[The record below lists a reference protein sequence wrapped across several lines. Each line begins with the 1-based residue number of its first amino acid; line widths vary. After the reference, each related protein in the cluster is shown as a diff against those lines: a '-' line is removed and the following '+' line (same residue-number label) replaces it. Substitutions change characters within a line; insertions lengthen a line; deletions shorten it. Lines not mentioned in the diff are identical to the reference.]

1 MKLKE
6 IMSNIQLKNIS
17 VDEIG
22 EDHLFTS
29 IATPLRPDAFEMSDD
44 EKIAII
50 SEHFREIMHTLGLD
64 LNDESLNGTPL
75 RVAKM
80 YVKELF
86 SGLNPENA
94 PSITLFENNY
104 KYGEI
109 LVERDISF
117 YSNCEHHFV
126 PIVGKVHVGYI
137 ASKNVIGLSKLHRI
151 VNHYA
156 RRPQVQERM
165 TMQIGEALKN
175 ALKTNDVA
183 VVVDADHF
191 CVSSRGIADQSS
203 STVTSYFDGAF
214 GNLLKREEFLSLI
227 KLKNTP

>member
-6 IMSNIQLKNIS
+6 TMLNTQLKAIH
-17 VDEIG
+17 DQEIG
-22 EDHLFTS
+22 DDHIMTN
-29 IATPLRPDAFEMSDD
+29 IATPLRKDAFDMSDD
-44 EKIAII
+44 QKIEVIAG
-50 SEHFREIMHTLGLD
+50 HFKEIMQTLGLD
-64 LNDESLNGTPL
+64 LTDDSLMGTPK

-86 SGLNPENA
+86 SGLNPENM
-94 PSITLFENNY
+94 PSITLFDNNY
-104 KYGEI
+104 KYDEI

-126 PIVGKVHVGYI
+126 PIVGKVHIGYI
-137 ASKNVIGLSKLHRI
+137 SSGNVIGLSKLHRL

-165 TMQIGEALKN
+165 TIQIGNALKEALK
-175 ALKTNDVA
+175 TDDIA

-203 STVTSYFDGAF
+203 STVTSFFEGAF
-214 GNLLKREEFLSLI
+214 NNALKKEEFLSLI
-227 KLKNTP
+227 KLKN

>member
-1 MKLKE
+1 MKPKE
-6 IMSNIQLKNIS
+6 IMSNTQLKNLTQ
-17 VDEIG
+17 
-22 EDHLFTS
+22 EDHHGDDHIMS
-29 IATPLRPDAFEMSDD
+29 NIATPLRPDAFEMDD
-44 EKIAII
+44 EEKIKVIAA
-50 SEHFREIMHTLGLD
+50 HFSEIMHTLGLD
-64 LNDESLNGTPL
+64 LEDESLKGTPG

-86 SGLNPENA
+86 SGLKPENE
-94 PSITLFENNY
+94 PSITLFDNHY

-126 PIVGKVHVGYI
+126 PIVGKVHIGYI
-137 ASKNVIGLSKLHRI
+137 SSGRVIGLSKLHRI
-151 VNHYA
+151 VNYYA

-165 TMQIGEALKN
+165 TMQIGN
-175 ALKTNDVA
+175 ALKIALHTNDVA

-203 STVTSYFDGAF
+203 STVTSFFEGAF
-214 GNLLKREEFLSLI
+214 NNVLKREEFLSLV
-227 KLKNTP
+227 KLKS